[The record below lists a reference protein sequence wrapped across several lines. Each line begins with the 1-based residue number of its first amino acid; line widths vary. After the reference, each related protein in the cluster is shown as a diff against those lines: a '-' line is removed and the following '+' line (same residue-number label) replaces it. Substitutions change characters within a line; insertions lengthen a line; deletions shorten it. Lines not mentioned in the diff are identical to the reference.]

1 MLGDERIGS
10 GTMVAQ
16 HTRRTRLVSLH
27 QPAVADHVGREYGG
41 EAAVHRI
48 PRSSLHGV
56 LLAGQSYTGDH
67 WRARRRRSHID
78 SPEPFGLAGA
88 RTGLGHLWTLNDPSL
103 GAGSRSCLYPFA
115 AAVPRTFISVHARG
129 NTSGCRP
136 IAKAA
141 ARSR

>member
-1 MLGDERIGS
+1 VNAYTPIHPAFDGNPGIALGHQLLERDRTSHGSNHRGELDQHAVPGGLDDPPTMLGDERMGS

-41 EAAVHRI
+41 EAAVRRI

-67 WRARRRRSHID
+67 WRAR
-78 SPEPFGLAGA
+78 
-88 RTGLGHLWTLNDPSL
+88 T
-103 GAGSRSCLYPFA
+103 
-115 AAVPRTFISVHARG
+115 
-129 NTSGCRP
+129 
-136 IAKAA
+136 AKVAY
-141 ARSR
+141 RLS